1 MLFLESVHTGRR
13 FPNKT
18 FVSVN
23 KCFTQQPKWRILKPV
38 FVLPANILFQSLQLN
53 KWVGFKWPASE
64 NKGRT
69 ILRKLQLSRN
79 LAAVKSVSLDIWGSN
94 WYHLLSSALS
104 VSQSERSSVWVKALN
119 FLFF

>member
-1 MLFLESVHTGRR
+1 M
-13 FPNKT
+13 
-18 FVSVN
+18 
-23 KCFTQQPKWRILKPV
+23 

-79 LAAVKSVSLDIWGSN
+79 LAAAKSVSLDVWGSN
-94 WYHLLSSALS
+94 WYHLLSSVLS

-119 FLFF
+119 CLFFLKLKLT